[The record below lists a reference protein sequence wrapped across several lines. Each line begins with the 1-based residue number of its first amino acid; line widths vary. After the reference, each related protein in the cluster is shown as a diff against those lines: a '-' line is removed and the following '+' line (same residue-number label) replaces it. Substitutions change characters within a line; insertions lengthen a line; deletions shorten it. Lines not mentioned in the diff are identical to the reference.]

1 MRLLQDPAF
10 FQNDQP
16 ITAAHKRPCI
26 MIQPLA
32 GGIQE
37 ASSTLPA
44 PRYPLYVTT
53 VDVGCLVYLKWWP
66 CVQIQAAGRG
76 HRLWVPPPASSF
88 AVENN
93 WLTPHPPEKP
103 SKIGIWIEKFRC
115 QNSNLNLPTIKNG
128 FYGYSYLK
136 DPLRIMKRI

>member
-26 MIQPLA
+26 MVQPLA

-76 HRLWVPPPASSF
+76 HRLWVPPPANTHIQH
-88 AVENN
+88 A
-93 WLTPHPPEKP
+93 
-103 SKIGIWIEKFRC
+103 
-115 QNSNLNLPTIKNG
+115 
-128 FYGYSYLK
+128 YLS
-136 DPLRIMKRI
+136 

>member
-53 VDVGCLVYLKWWP
+53 VDVGCIVYLKWWP
-66 CVQIQAAGRG
+66 CAMCTDSGSQERPQALGTTTGEYA
-76 HRLWVPPPASSF
+76 HTA
-88 AVENN
+88 
-93 WLTPHPPEKP
+93 
-103 SKIGIWIEKFRC
+103 C
-115 QNSNLNLPTIKNG
+115 LP
-128 FYGYSYLK
+128 
-136 DPLRIMKRI
+136 

>member
-53 VDVGCLVYLKWWP
+53 VDVGCIVYLK
-66 CVQIQAAGRG
+66 ISSGG
-76 HRLWVPPPASSF
+76 HVYRFRQPGEATGSRYHHRRIRTYSM
-88 AVENN
+88 
-93 WLTPHPPEKP
+93 LTLVDMR
-103 SKIGIWIEKFRC
+103 SAMIDRA
-115 QNSNLNLPTIKNG
+115 NVSNE
-128 FYGYSYLK
+128 
-136 DPLRIMKRI
+136 